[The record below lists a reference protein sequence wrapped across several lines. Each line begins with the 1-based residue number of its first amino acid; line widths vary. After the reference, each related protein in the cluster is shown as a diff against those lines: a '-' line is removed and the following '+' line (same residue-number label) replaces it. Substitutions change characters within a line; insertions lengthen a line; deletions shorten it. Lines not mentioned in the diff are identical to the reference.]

1 MKKSQE
7 QWAPLLAGKE
17 YDESVLSKYF
27 QLLAEDIGQQ
37 KKRVGGDWAV
47 ATVVFKRGD
56 RDKIRYVLHCIIMHL
71 VNKYYYLSLGKL
83 LEKMSFLF
91 I

>member
-47 ATVVFKRGD
+47 ATGVFKRGD
-56 RDKIRYVLHCIIMHL
+56 RDKIRYMQ
-71 VNKYYYLSLGKL
+71 
-83 LEKMSFLF
+83 F

>member
-56 RDKIRYVLHCIIMHL
+56 RDKIRYVLL
-71 VNKYYYLSLGKL
+71 TLYYAFS
-83 LEKMSFLF
+83 E
-91 I
+91 